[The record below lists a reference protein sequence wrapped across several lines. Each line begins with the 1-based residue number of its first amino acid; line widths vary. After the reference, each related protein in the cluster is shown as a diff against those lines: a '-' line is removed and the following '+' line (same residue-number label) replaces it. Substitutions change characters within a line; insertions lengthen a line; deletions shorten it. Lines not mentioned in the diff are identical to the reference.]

1 MVARIS
7 FQDIVVAYYIEK
19 AAVKYEQNKEVK
31 SMAENEEPKRRRQ
44 SPAKSLEAR
53 ENQLISLAVNLAEEQ
68 LRSGTASSQV
78 ITHYLKLGSTRD
90 RKEQEILQKQ
100 SDLLTAK
107 TKVIESTQTSEVLYK
122 EALEAMKKYGGSS
135 G

>member
-1 MVARIS
+1 
-7 FQDIVVAYYIEK
+7 
-19 AAVKYEQNKEVK
+19 
-31 SMAENEEPKRRRQ
+31 MAENEEPKCRRQ

-53 ENQLISLAVNLAEEQ
+53 ENQLIALAVNLAEKQ
-68 LRSGTASSQV
+68 LRSGKASSQV

-107 TKVIESTQTSEVLYK
+107 TKVIESTQTSEALYK

>member
-1 MVARIS
+1 
-7 FQDIVVAYYIEK
+7 
-19 AAVKYEQNKEVK
+19 
-31 SMAENEEPKRRRQ
+31 MAENEEPKRRRQ

-53 ENQLISLAVNLAEEQ
+53 ENQLIALAVNLAEEQ
-68 LRSGTASSQV
+68 LRSGKASSQV

-107 TKVIESTQTSEVLYK
+107 TKVIESTQTSEALYK

>member
-1 MVARIS
+1 
-7 FQDIVVAYYIEK
+7 
-19 AAVKYEQNKEVK
+19 
-31 SMAENEEPKRRRQ
+31 MADKEEPKPRRQ

-53 ENQLISLAVNLAEEQ
+53 ENQMIALAVNLAEEQ
-68 LRSGTASSQV
+68 LKSGKASSQV
-78 ITHYLKLGSTRD
+78 ITHYLKLGSTKD